1 VDSPELWNRIKELPG
16 FPVLSAL
23 AIFVAFLL
31 YVFGYKVWNEW
42 LGMPRWAEEWPARG
56 EKRFWRRFFGWFWL
70 PDQDPDSDLGGQ
82 DEWPPPQCPRCGG
95 TLMHVTKSGA
105 LYCQRCHTVTGAGE

>member
-1 VDSPELWNRIKELPG
+1 V
-16 FPVLSAL
+16 
-23 AIFVAFLL
+23 IFVAFLL
-31 YVFGYKVWNEW
+31 YVFGYRIWNEW
-42 LGMPRWAEEWPARG
+42 LGMPRWAEEWPAGG
-56 EKRFWRRFFGWFWL
+56 EKHFWRRFFGWFWL

-95 TLMHVTKSGA
+95 TLMRVTKLGA